1 MTAMKSLAA
10 TMRLAAGTGFAVTIA
25 AVVLVAG
32 APASATPP
40 VLLPPAPASSGSP
53 APGGGIF
60 TGLNRKSQ
68 LFGDL
73 FGIRKELSKHGI
85 TLDASETSEV
95 LGNVTGGIKQGATYD
110 GLLQAALQLD
120 TQRAF
125 GYYGGTFNVS
135 ALQIHGSNLSANNL
149 DSLQTASGIEA
160 DRATRLWELWY
171 QQQLISEDKLDVK
184 IGQQSL
190 DQEFIVNQNSLMF
203 VNTMFGWP
211 MLPSADLPGGGPAY
225 PLSALG
231 VRLRARPNNSFTV
244 LAGVFNGSP
253 DARNAGG
260 DPQLLDHAGTVFPL
274 DGGVLAI
281 GEVQYTSPALGGI
294 VYADKPEP
302 LARTIKL
309 GMWYD
314 SENFADQALDTNG
327 VPLVSP
333 LSNGLPRQHQGNYS
347 AYATIDQLLAQDA
360 KDPFKTVSA
369 FARVMGSPLGA
380 ENLIAFSADAGVV
393 IREPVR
399 HRRDDTLGFG
409 MGYTH
414 VGSGASDSDQY
425 AAQFVNPLT
434 PVRSSETFV
443 EATYQYTVYP
453 WLQLQPD
460 LQFVMNPGAGLLDPA
475 NPTRRLGN
483 ETVIGLRTI
492 IQL

>member
-1 MTAMKSLAA
+1 MLSRARSP
-10 TMRLAAGTGFAVTIA
+10 RLLIA
-25 AVVLVAG
+25 AVFGFAIVAIV
-32 APASATPP
+32 ALPRTPAAATPP
-40 VLLPPAPASSGSP
+40 VLLPPAPAASGSP
-53 APGGGIF
+53 APHGGFF

-73 FGIRKELSKHGI
+73 FGIRTELSKHGI

-95 LGNVTGGIKQGATYD
+95 LGNATGGSKQGATYD
-110 GLLQAALQLD
+110 GLLQTVLQLD

-135 ALQIHGSNLSANNL
+135 ALQVHGSNLSANNL

-160 DRATRLWELWY
+160 DRSTRLWELWY

-231 VRLRARPNNSFTV
+231 VRFRARPNNSLAV

-253 DARNAGG
+253 DGPNAGG
-260 DPQLLDHAGTVFPL
+260 DPQLFDHSGTVFPL

-281 GEVQYTSPALGGI
+281 GEVQYVYPALGGI

-314 SENFADQALDTNG
+314 SENFPDQALDTNG
-327 VPLVSP
+327 VPLVAP

-347 AYATIDQLLAQDA
+347 AYATIDQLVAQNK

-380 ENLIAFSADAGVV
+380 ENLIEFSADAGLVFH
-393 IREPVR
+393 EPIR

-414 VGSGASDSDQY
+414 VGTGASDSDRY
-425 AAQFVNPLT
+425 TAQFVDPLT

-460 LQFVMNPGAGLLDPA
+460 VQFVMNPGAGLPNPA
-475 NPTRRLGN
+475 NPTRRIGN

-492 IQL
+492 IQI

>member
-1 MTAMKSLAA
+1 MLPLLDLRRPLRWLLAA
-10 TMRLAAGTGFAVTIA
+10 V
-25 AVVLVAG
+25 AVVAGAAIVGASG

-40 VLLPPAPASSGSP
+40 VLLPPAPAASGSP
-53 APGGGIF
+53 TPGGIF
-60 TGLNRKSQ
+60 TGLKRRAQ

-73 FGIRKELSKHGI
+73 FGVRTELSKHGI

-95 LGNVTGGIKQGATYD
+95 LGNVTGGLKRGATYD
-110 GLLQAALQLD
+110 GLLQAQLQLD

-135 ALQIHGSNLSANNL
+135 ALQVHGSNLSANNL

-160 DRATRLWELWY
+160 DRSTRLWELWY
-171 QQQLISEDKLDVK
+171 QQQLISEDRLDVK

-190 DQEFIVNQNSLMF
+190 DQEFIVNQNSLLF

-231 VRLRARPNNSFTV
+231 VRVRARPNNSFAV

-253 DARNAGG
+253 DPPNAGG
-260 DPQLLDHAGTVFPL
+260 DSQILDHSGTVFPL
-274 DGGVLAI
+274 GGGVLAI
-281 GEVQYTSPALGGI
+281 GELQYTYPALGGI

-302 LARTIKL
+302 LARTLKV

-314 SENFADQALDTNG
+314 SENFPDQAIDVNG
-327 VPLVSP
+327 IPLAAP

-347 AYATIDQLLAQDA
+347 VYAAIDQLLAQDTH
-360 KDPFKTVSA
+360 DPYKTVSG
-369 FARVMGSPLGA
+369 FARAMGSPLGA
-380 ENLIAFSADAGVV
+380 ENLIEFSVDAG
-393 IREPVR
+393 ILFHEPIR

-414 VGSGASDSDQY
+414 VGTGAADADRY
-425 AAQFVNPLT
+425 TAQFVEPLT
-434 PVRSSETFV
+434 PVRGSETFV

-460 LQFVMNPGAGLLDPA
+460 LQFVINPGAGVLNPA
-475 NPTRRLGN
+475 LPNRRLGN

>member
-1 MTAMKSLAA
+1 MISLARA
-10 TMRLAAGTGFAVTIA
+10 SRLVIGLVFGVAVA
-25 AVVLVAG
+25 AVLFLSG

-40 VLLPPAPASSGSP
+40 VLLPPAPAASGSP
-53 APGGGIF
+53 APGGGFF
-60 TGLNRKSQ
+60 TGLNRKAQ

-73 FGIRKELSKHGI
+73 FGIRTELSKHGI
-85 TLDASETSEV
+85 TLDALETSEV
-95 LGNVTGGIKQGATYD
+95 LGNVTGGGKQGATYD
-110 GLLQAALQLD
+110 GLLQTVLQLD

-135 ALQIHGSNLSANNL
+135 ALQVHGSNLSANNL

-231 VRLRARPNNSFTV
+231 VRFRARPNNSVAV

-253 DARNAGG
+253 DAANTSG
-260 DPQLLDHAGTVFPL
+260 DPQLLDHSGTVFPL

-281 GEVQYTSPALGGI
+281 GEVQYSYPALGGI

-314 SENFADQALDTNG
+314 SENFADQAIDTNG
-327 VPLVSP
+327 IPLVSP
-333 LSNGLPRQHQGNYS
+333 ASNGLPRQHQGNYS
-347 AYATIDQLLAQDA
+347 LYGTIDQLLTQP
-360 KDPFKTVSA
+360 KDDPYRTVAA

-380 ENLIAFSADAGVV
+380 ENLIEFSADAGVV
-393 IREPVR
+393 FHEPIR

-414 VGSGASDSDQY
+414 VGTGASDSDRY
-425 AAQFVNPLT
+425 AAQLVDPLT

-460 LQFVMNPGAGLLDPA
+460 VQFVMNPGAGLLDPA
-475 NPTRRLGN
+475 NPSRRLGN

-492 IQL
+492 IQI

>member
-1 MTAMKSLAA
+1 MMRSPGFHARFGRILGLA
-10 TMRLAAGTGFAVTIA
+10 LGA
-25 AVVLVAG
+25 AVGAVVVLSG
-32 APASATPP
+32 LPASATPP
-40 VLLPPAPASSGSP
+40 VLLPPAPSASGSP
-53 APGGGIF
+53 TPGGIF
-60 TGLNRKSQ
+60 TGLKRKAQ

-73 FGIRKELSKHGI
+73 FGLRTELSKHGI

-95 LGNVTGGIKQGATYD
+95 LGNVTGGSKQGATYD
-110 GLLQAALQLD
+110 GLLQTVLQLD

-125 GYYGGTFNVS
+125 GHYGGTFNVS
-135 ALQIHGSNLSANNL
+135 ALQVHGSNLSADNL

-160 DRATRLWELWY
+160 DRSTRLWELWY

-190 DQEFIVNQNSLMF
+190 DQEFIVNQNSLLF

-231 VRLRARPNNSFTV
+231 VRVRARPNNSFAV

-253 DARNAGG
+253 DPPNLGG
-260 DPQLLDHAGTVFPL
+260 DPQLVDHSGTVFPL
-274 DGGVLAI
+274 NGGLLAI

-314 SENFADQALDTNG
+314 SENFPDQAIDTTG
-327 VPLVSP
+327 TPLVSP
-333 LSNGLPRQHQGNYS
+333 LSNGLPRRHQGNYS
-347 AYATIDQLLAQDA
+347 AYATIDQLLAQDK
-360 KDPFKTVSA
+360 KDPYKTVSG

-380 ENLIAFSADAGVV
+380 ENLIEFSADAGVA
-393 IREPVR
+393 IHEPIR

-414 VGSGASDSDQY
+414 VGTGASDSDRY
-425 AAQFVNPLT
+425 TAQLVDPLT
-434 PVRSSETFV
+434 PVRSSETFL

-460 LQFVMNPGAGLLDPA
+460 VQFIMNPGAGLLNPA
-475 NPTRRLGN
+475 NPSRRIGN

>member
-1 MTAMKSLAA
+1 MNFGARPSQL
-10 TMRLAAGTGFAVTIA
+10 LIA
-25 AVVLVAG
+25 AVFGLGTAAALVFSG
-32 APASATPP
+32 SPASATPP
-40 VLLPPAPASSGSP
+40 VLLPPAPAASGSP
-53 APGGGIF
+53 APGGGFF

-73 FGIRKELSKHGI
+73 FGIRTELSKHGV
-85 TLDASETSEV
+85 TLEASETSEV
-95 LGNVTGGIKQGATYD
+95 LGNATGGIKQGATYD
-110 GLLQAALQLD
+110 GLLQTVLQLD

-125 GYYGGTFNVS
+125 GFYGGTFNVS
-135 ALQIHGSNLSANNL
+135 ALNVHGSNLSANNL
-149 DSLQTASGIEA
+149 ESLQTASGIEA
-160 DRATRLWELWY
+160 DRSTRLWELWY

-231 VRLRARPNNSFTV
+231 VRFRARPTNAVAV

-253 DARNAGG
+253 DPANTVG
-260 DPQLLDHAGTVFPL
+260 DPQLLDHGGTVFPL

-281 GEVQYTSPALGGI
+281 GEVQYSYPALGGI

-314 SENFADQALDTNG
+314 SENFPDQALDVNG
-327 VPLVSP
+327 IPLVSP

-347 AYATIDQLLAQDA
+347 AYATIDQLLAQD
-360 KDPFKTVSA
+360 KTDPFKTVSG

-380 ENLIAFSADAGVV
+380 ENLIEFSADAGVV
-393 IREPVR
+393 FHEPIR

-414 VGSGASDSDQY
+414 VGTGASDADRY
-425 AAQFVNPLT
+425 TAELVDPLT

-460 LQFVMNPGAGLLDPA
+460 VQFVMNPGAGLENPA
-475 NPTRRLGN
+475 NPSRRLGN

-492 IQL
+492 IQI